1 MKIFLLIVVSLIT
14 LLVILMV
21 VHLKYD
27 RLIRQIWLS
36 LQFEPTET
44 IFTQDMVENL
54 DEPVQRY
61 FLHAIAPGTL
71 LASYVE
77 LEMSGEFKLKP
88 DDQWLPM
95 QASQIISTFPGLVW
109 KATIDKGFQTFSG
122 ADYYFQGRGR
132 MRFSLWGLIPLV
144 NAQNEHINRS
154 AIGRLA
160 AEHIWLPSALL
171 PQN

>member
-1 MKIFLLIVVSLIT
+1 MKIFLLIIASLIT

-36 LQFEPTET
+36 LQSEPTQT

-61 FLHAIAPGTL
+61 FLHAIAPGTP

-88 DDQWLPM
+88 DAQWLPM
-95 QASQIISTFPGLVW
+95 QASQIISTLPGFV
-109 KATIDKGFQTFSG
+109 
-122 ADYYFQGRGR
+122 
-132 MRFSLWGLIPLV
+132 
-144 NAQNEHINRS
+144 
-154 AIGRLA
+154 
-160 AEHIWLPSALL
+160 
-171 PQN
+171 